1 MHTDFWLERW
11 QQNQIGFH
19 EQEINSHLQKFWATL
34 KVPKGSKVFM
44 PLCGKSRDILW
55 LQSLDYQVVGVE
67 ISPLAV
73 ENFFSENKLEAIITD
88 CGAFQLWQTDGLS
101 IYLGNFFDLNSH
113 HLIDCN
119 AIYDRA
125 ALVALPAEMRQ
136 QYALHLNKIASA
148 LSHGLLVTLE
158 YAQHEMQGPPFSVD
172 ENEVNRLFGG
182 SRNIERLFAEESLH
196 NNDNFKQRGLSSLV
210 EKVYRLSKKPDVL
223 SI

>member
-19 EQEINSHLQKFWATL
+19 EQETNSHLQKFWETL
-34 KVPKGSKVFM
+34 KIPKNSKVFM

-55 LQSLDYQVVGVE
+55 LQSLGYQVVGVE

-73 ENFFSENKLEAIITD
+73 ESFFSENKLEAIITD
-88 CGAFQLWQTDGLS
+88 RGAFQFWQADGLN
-101 IYLGNFFDLNSH
+101 IYLGNFFDLDSH
-113 HLIDCN
+113 HLTDCK

-125 ALVALPAEMRQ
+125 ALVALPAEMRL
-136 QYALHLNKIASA
+136 QYALPLNKIASV
-148 LSHGLLVTLE
+148 LSDGLLVTLE

-172 ENEVNRLFGG
+172 ENEVNHLFDD
-182 SRNIERLFAEESLH
+182 SYNIERLFAEECLH